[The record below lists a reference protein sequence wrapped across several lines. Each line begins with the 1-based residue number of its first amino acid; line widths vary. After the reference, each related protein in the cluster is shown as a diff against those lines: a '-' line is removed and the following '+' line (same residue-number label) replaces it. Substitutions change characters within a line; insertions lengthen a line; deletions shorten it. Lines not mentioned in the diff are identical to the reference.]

1 MIRKQG
7 PQDGERRMVTVLL
20 DVPVVFSDDD
30 RGGAWQIEERYEA
43 LGLEVMNKAEY
54 KAACDWVHEV
64 EDREADQADEGAL

>member
-1 MIRKQG
+1 MIRKEG

-54 KAACDWVHEV
+54 KAACDWVHKV

>member
-1 MIRKQG
+1 MIRKEG
-7 PQDGERRMVTVLL
+7 PQDGERRMVTVIL

-30 RGGAWQIEERYEA
+30 RGGTWQIEERYQA

-64 EDREADQADEGAL
+64 EDREADQADEVVL